1 MDTPAANRIP
11 DEIVSEILTPLLK
24 HSDEVFRD
32 QSAKPL
38 LDPDHSASRYLL
50 VCKSWLRVST
60 PLLYNVVILRTT
72 AQAEA
77 LQAVLKTNKE
87 FGLFIKKLRAEGGF
101 GDTMDVIL
109 KRSPNITD
117 LYLTLYI
124 AGSDNVK
131 GLCSGLPFVNPRR
144 VIVVDACSL
153 EIQPK
158 KNKKVTELLETL
170 VSSIPKWDKM
180 QIFQFPYLTDGG
192 RDATRDLRAAA
203 LISALAKSPSL
214 ETLIV
219 GMGYYFPEYLRE
231 LVDVPSLK
239 SINFTAFPHL
249 WNSFTW
255 SSSHIHEAVERDAKL
270 KALVSFHDPKV
281 NSVIVFLSRDAEQAQ
296 IEKSRPIIHNAG
308 EDRDAIGFLL
318 SERHITLP
326 SFLKGSRFFRDVTPD
341 EFGNY
346 FCPKR
351 SLAYA
356 DSLQELETLGET
368 VGGSVEQLHVSAQ
381 VGSANIDLTP
391 FTSLV
396 YLNWSGKANQY
407 SLSATLPQLEQLSIG
422 GATPF
427 LLHIKGLPLNALR
440 TVELSAHSPEI
451 IAFLRCHGGKLQRL
465 AAPPKTIIEADVFNL
480 CPSLNTLT
488 VSAMYEQLGEDA
500 VIPQNVLA
508 CSTPHT
514 SLAKIRFERCVIT
527 RTYGIVKARKD
538 VTAAMPVFEQLN
550 PEKFPGLKEIQIND
564 IKWPTSEQQA
574 RKDPWITLCEMMHQK
589 GIKVTDGAGV
599 SGPTG
604 ARAKG
609 SARRR

>member
-1 MDTPAANRIP
+1 MDSPAASRIP

-32 QSAKPL
+32 QSEKPL

-77 LQAVLKTNKE
+77 LQAVLKTNKD
-87 FGLFIKKLRAEGGF
+87 FGLFIKKLRVEGGF
-101 GDTMDVIL
+101 GNAMNVIL
-109 KRSPNITD
+109 KCAPNITD

-124 AGSDNVK
+124 AGSDNVQ
-131 GLCSGLPFVNPRR
+131 GLCSSLQFVNPRR

-153 EIQPK
+153 DIHPK

-170 VSSIPKWDKM
+170 VSHIPKWDKM
-180 QIFQFPYLTDGG
+180 QIFQFPYVTDGG
-192 RDATRDLRAAA
+192 RDAIRDSRAAA

-214 ETLIV
+214 EALIV
-219 GMGYYFPEYLRE
+219 GMGYNFPEYLRE
-231 LVDVPSLK
+231 VVDVPSLK
-239 SINFTAFPHL
+239 SINFTTFPHL
-249 WNSFTW
+249 WNSFAWT
-255 SSSHIHEAVERDAKL
+255 SSSPIRETVERDAKL
-270 KALVSFHDPKV
+270 KTLVSFHDV
-281 NSVIVFLSRDAEQAQ
+281 ADAEQAQ
-296 IEKSRPIIHNAG
+296 LERTRQLDEKIGTG
-308 EDRDAIGFLL
+308 EDRDVIGFLL
-318 SERHITLP
+318 AEQNISLP
-326 SFLKGSRFFRDVTPD
+326 SFLKGSRFFRDVRPD

-356 DSLQELETLGET
+356 DSLQELKTLGDT
-368 VGGSVEQLHVSAQ
+368 VGGSVKQLHVSAQ
-381 VGSANIDLTP
+381 VASANVDLTP

-407 SLSATLPQLEQLSIG
+407 SLSATLPLLEELTVG

-427 LLHIKGLPLNALR
+427 LLHTKELPLNALR
-440 TVELSAHSPEI
+440 AIQLIVHSPDI
-451 IAFLRCHGGKLQRL
+451 IAFLQCHGSKLQQL
-465 AAPPKTIIEADVFNL
+465 AALPKTIIEADVFNL
-480 CPSLNTLT
+480 CPNLNTLT
-488 VSAMYEQLGEDA
+488 VPGSYAQEPGEDM
-500 VIPQNVLA
+500 VLPENILA

-514 SLAKIRFERCVIT
+514 SLAKIHFEQCTLT
-527 RTYGIVKARKD
+527 RAYGIAKARKE
-538 VTAAMPVFEQLN
+538 VAAAMPVFEQLN
-550 PEKFPGLKEIQIND
+550 PEKFPVLKEIQIDD

-609 SARRR
+609 STRRR